1 MIEKF
6 NQEDNSYTNYIHISE
21 LEKFCE
27 GVKKI
32 SDRIKY
38 KTFGEEP
45 NESDFNEE
53 YHLIIDDAKSLEDCI
68 KTQANGDIEAICG
81 MYRASL
87 FLECCLQ
94 SAGLEGIEYLIS
106 RGVEINR
113 TNILGDNA
121 LHMLVLNENMAEEDK
136 VKAVQMLIDKGID
149 VNRPN
154 IRMETPLMTA
164 LNHLEFD
171 VASLLLDNGGYILRS
186 PAQEETEESSTKE
199 NTEKTTN

>member
-6 NQEDNSYTNYIHISE
+6 NQEDNSYTHYIHISE

-32 SDRIKY
+32 SNRIKY

-45 NESDFNEE
+45 NESDFSGE
-53 YHLIIDDAKSLEDCI
+53 YHLIIDDAESLEDCI
-68 KTQANGDIEAICG
+68 KTQANGNVEAIFG

-87 FLECCLQ
+87 FLECCLR

-113 TNILGDNA
+113 TNLLGDNA
-121 LHMLVLNENMAEEDK
+121 LQMLILNEDMAEEDK
-136 VKAVQMLIDKGID
+136 VKAAQMLIDKGID

-154 IRMETPLMTA
+154 IRLETPLMSA

-171 VASLLLDNGGYILRS
+171 VASLLIDNGGYILRP
-186 PAQEETEESSTKE
+186 PAQEKTEDNSTKE
-199 NTEKTTN
+199 NADKTTN